1 MPGGQGAQNGAAARR
16 TTRRHKQQ
24 VKRRCRGPK
33 CQAPVL
39 VRMQWPG
46 CIGGGE
52 MDGEVPLQLAGK
64 DWCRKNRGKA
74 AVHNAEAVAVA
85 VI

>member
-1 MPGGQGAQNGAAARR
+1 
-16 TTRRHKQQ
+16 
-24 VKRRCRGPK
+24 
-33 CQAPVL
+33 
-39 VRMQWPG
+39 
-46 CIGGGE
+46 

-74 AVHNAEAVAVA
+74 AVQNAEAVAVA